1 MRIREPRAASQ
12 LPSTPALNPPAR
24 AQAKKGRGKA
34 AKSAAKPAAGVAAP
48 SPDPPTDDRSEA
60 IDSPSSPAQPDPPA
74 PVASP
79 AGTSS
84 SVKPARQKRG
94 PKAKAENG
102 KTKIAEADHASS
114 GDKDSQP
121 AELKKPGPTPVKE
134 AKKDPYAKLK
144 KCLPPWASEANPGA
158 QKKMTRTPL
167 ALFKEAFD
175 IYADKQGVA
184 SLSSMRAF
192 FHHETDW
199 SNQALKKKL
208 EKAIA
213 ANQLL
218 LVKGK
223 GLTGHYKLLTEKK
236 SLQRDKITPKKGRGR
251 PANQLSGPV
260 EPLENHFGYIFMW
273 ATHPKEASVSIIKK
287 YVIKHFPMLDAESA
301 LRKALEHGEADGK
314 YKRITGKGMSGTLQL
329 MDGADKTGQLLDDAI
344 EDAFIA
350 MNEPKEVSV
359 PTLRDYLDEYHPEYR
374 TNVRPIVLKKAL
386 DRAEARG
393 WIDRITGKG
402 FSGTFRLAQSY
413 YPGPVEVWGKWFE
426 GHKGYLPKN
435 VDAKKVR
442 PKFTFADEDDFTDED
457 EPEYIP
463 RKRKRFIW
471 DPDMSSPS
479 KSGPRKK
486 KRKH

>member
-1 MRIREPRAASQ
+1 MRIRESRAASQ
-12 LPSTPALNPPAR
+12 
-24 AQAKKGRGKA
+24 
-34 AKSAAKPAAGVAAP
+34 KPATPTTPTTPKKTKAKLKAEPKADET
-48 SPDPPTDDRSEA
+48 DPPTQDETSGTPTTSATPKKERKKREPKVKKTA
-60 IDSPSSPAQPDPPA
+60 K
-74 PVASP
+74 VAEN
-79 AGTSS
+79 G
-84 SVKPARQKRG
+84 QD
-94 PKAKAENG
+94 KAKAD
-102 KTKIAEADHASS
+102 AE
-114 GDKDSQP
+114 GDKEAKGEEGQP
-121 AELKKPGPTPVKE
+121 PKTEE
-134 AKKDPYAKLK
+134 AAKKKDPYAKLK
-144 KCLPPWASEANPGA
+144 KCLPPWAGSEQAHQGLK
-158 QKKMTRTPL
+158 KKMTRTPL
-167 ALFKEAFD
+167 ALFKEAFE

-184 SLSSMRAF
+184 SLPSMRAF

-199 SNQALKKKL
+199 TNQALKKKL

-236 SLQRDKITPKKGRGR
+236 SLQRDKVATTTPSKSKGKGRRG
-251 PANQLSGPV
+251 AAKMDGPV

-273 ATHPKEASVSIIKK
+273 ATNPKEASVSIIKK
-287 YVIKHFPMLDAESA
+287 YVSKHFPMLDAESG

-329 MDGADKTGQLLDDAI
+329 MDGADKSGQLMDDAI

-359 PTLRDYLDEYHPEYR
+359 TTLRDYLDEYHPEYR
-374 TNVRPIVLKKAL
+374 TNVRPMVLKKAL

-402 FSGTFRLAQSY
+402 FSGTFRLAHSY
-413 YPGPVEVWGKWFE
+413 YPGPLEVWGKWFE
-426 GHKGYLPKN
+426 GHKGYLPKDT
-435 VDAKKVR
+435 DAKKVK

-463 RKRKRFIW
+463 RKRKRTIW
-471 DPDMSSPS
+471 DPSTSSTNAS
-479 KSGPRKK
+479 RSNKK
-486 KRKH
+486 KRRH